1 MLDYLEQ
8 LIKEQ
13 QWEEAL
19 ILAERLLLDQDN
31 RVEDLFRINMALVT
45 ARVSLGEYAGA
56 ILLGEH
62 SLGMASDLQDW
73 GAYLTLCH
81 YIGVSYSCLN
91 QWPAAREAWL
101 NYINHLELY
110 GQDHLFE
117 VITWFHL
124 GVAHEAQGDLEDAV
138 RYHLKAR
145 EVAERCGTSRQV
157 LGVNHA
163 IIHDY
168 VKLGKFDLI
177 PELLAKTAHY
187 LRNHPEADE
196 WGKAKIF
203 NLQVRANFALQ
214 TRRYERARLVALRG
228 LSLAVNEPLH
238 QFAFHMILASV
249 AQATG
254 HTAQMINHYLAAR
267 VAAIRARRYD
277 CEYGAAESL
286 YKFMQAQPNA
296 LEASLSEM
304 VMQDIPLAWF
314 EMEGLPRR

>member
-19 ILAERLLLDQDN
+19 ILAERLLLDQEN

-45 ARVSLGEYAGA
+45 ARAALGEYAGV

-62 SLGMASDLQDW
+62 SLGMAADLQAWDQ
-73 GAYLTLCH
+73 YLTLCH
-81 YIGVSYSCLN
+81 YVGVSYSCLN
-91 QWPAAREAWL
+91 QWDLAKEAWH
-101 NYINHLELY
+101 NYINHLPLY
-110 GQDHLFE
+110 GQDHFFE

-124 GVAHEAQGDLEDAV
+124 GLAYEVGGELEAAV
-138 RYHLKAR
+138 KYHLKAR
-145 EVAERCGTSRQV
+145 EVAERFGTDRQL

-163 IIHDY
+163 LIHDY
-168 VKLGKFDLI
+168 VKLGRFEPI
-177 PELLAKTAHY
+177 PRLLAKTAHF
-187 LRNHPEADE
+187 LRKNPDAEE
-196 WGKAKIF
+196 WGKAKLF

-214 TRRYERARLVALRG
+214 TKRYKRARQVALRG
-228 LSLAVNEPLH
+228 LNLAVNEPLH
-238 QFAFHMILASV
+238 QFSFHMILASV

-254 HTAQMINHYLAAR
+254 RTGDMINHYLAAR

-277 CEYGAAESL
+277 REYDAAESL

-296 LEASLSEM
+296 LESSLSEM

-314 EMEGLPRR
+314 EMDGLPRR